1 MNESTHSS
9 PIKKSQIFTES
20 DLIVTQEAHSKAEPI
35 KPAKPFEDIDFICE
49 KSLIELPASMED
61 SIKPATPKRW
71 SLLARLSMIG
81 LVLFVIVQ
89 TVMGLI
95 DSFEQSPWLFGFY
108 ATVLSIVSVWA
119 MVLTL
124 KEWRKLVNLKK
135 VSVHQAKAERLS
147 QSMQMGEAKQ
157 FLAPI
162 LAKYPNNEAKQQ
174 YLQACS
180 HEHNDA
186 EIVVLFEDIVLSERD
201 LLAKKRVNR
210 FAAESALLLAASP
223 LAALD
228 MAIILWRNQK
238 MINEVAAIYAIE
250 LGYWSRIKLIRSIVV
265 NLIYAGSTEVI
276 TDLGTQLLS
285 VEMTGKLSARIAQ
298 GLGGGLLTARL
309 GYQAMSLCRPIA
321 FNKHNKPKLS
331 HVHQHLLGELKQF
344 TSSMM
349 SKNKS
354 KQTQPVDK
362 SE

>member
-1 MNESTHSS
+1 MNEPTNSS
-9 PIKKSQIFTES
+9 SIKKSQLFTES
-20 DLIVTQEAHSKAEPI
+20 DLIVTEEAHSAEEPI
-35 KPAKPFEDIDFICE
+35 KPNKSFDDIDFICDQN
-49 KSLIELPASMED
+49 LIELPAEMED
-61 SIKPATPKRW
+61 SIKPVNAKRW
-71 SLLARLSMIG
+71 SVLATLSVIS
-81 LVLFVIVQ
+81 LVLLVIVQ

-95 DSFEQSPWLFGFY
+95 DSFQQSPWLFGFY
-108 ATVLSIVSVWA
+108 AVVLAIVSLWA
-119 MVLTL
+119 TVVTF

-135 VSVHQAKAERLS
+135 VSDHQDTAERLS
-147 QSMQMGEAKQ
+147 QSMQMGEAKT

-186 EIVVLFEDIVLSERD
+186 EIVLLFEDIVLTERD

-265 NLIYAGSTEVI
+265 NIIYAGSTEVI

-309 GYQAMSLCRPIA
+309 GYQAMNLCRPVA
-321 FNKHNKPKLS
+321 FNKKNKPKLS

-349 SKNKS
+349 AKNKS
-354 KQTQPVDK
+354 KQTQSVDN

>member
-1 MNESTHSS
+1 MNEPTSHSS
-9 PIKKSQIFTES
+9 IKKSQLFTES
-20 DLIVTQEAHSKAEPI
+20 DLIVTEDDHSAEKPI
-35 KPAKPFEDIDFICE
+35 KPTKSFEDIDFICE
-49 KSLIELPASMED
+49 KTLVELPIAMED
-61 SIKPATPKRW
+61 SIKPTKTKRW
-71 SLLARLSMIG
+71 SLLAKLSILG
-81 LVLFVIVQ
+81 LISLVIVQ

-95 DSFEQSPWLFGFY
+95 DSLQQSPWLFGFY
-108 ATVLSIVSVWA
+108 AAVLSIVSLWA
-119 MVLTL
+119 AVITL

-135 VSVHQAKAERLS
+135 VTDHQDTAERLS
-147 QSMQMGEAKQ
+147 QSMQMGEAKS

-162 LAKYPNNEAKQQ
+162 LAKYPNNEAKQH

-186 EIVVLFEDIVLSERD
+186 EIVLLFDDIVLSERD

-238 MINEVAAIYAIE
+238 MINEVAEIYAID
-250 LGYWSRIKLIRSIVV
+250 LGYWSRIKLIRSVIV

-309 GYQAMSLCRPIA
+309 GYQAMSLCRPVA
-321 FNKHNKPKLS
+321 FNKKNKPKLS

-344 TSSMM
+344 TSSAMA
-349 SKNKS
+349 NKKA
-354 KQTQPVDK
+354 KQTQPVDNTQ
-362 SE
+362 